1 MQRIWSWITVLLGVA
16 VLIITYVE
24 GAVVGVWFDDHGLP
38 DDVTSTPEILLG
50 IVGLILIVGG
60 LVAAL
65 TKPKPEG
72 ARG

>member
-24 GAVVGVWFDDHGLP
+24 GAVVGVWFDNHGLP

>member
-16 VLIITYVE
+16 VLIITYVQ

-50 IVGLILIVGG
+50 VVGLILIVGG

>member
-50 IVGLILIVGG
+50 VVGLILIVGG

>member
-65 TKPKPEG
+65 TKPKSAG